1 MRPAHSCG
9 VGRVVKGVIKNTL
22 EFLGVLRKMSVG
34 HGIILLNQT
43 KGSSHGF
50 L

>member
-22 EFLGVLRKMSVG
+22 KIVATISKCQSS
-34 HGIILLNQT
+34 LL
-43 KGSSHGF
+43 
-50 L
+50 